1 MSLAALLLGLP
12 WGSLLGGAAAL
23 YQRHQEHR
31 QRVELLRLEREG
43 QIEAGRSAAFTAS
56 QHAAAAES
64 ADGVWVW
71 VKSLR
76 YGTRFLLTWLVI
88 LSAVVVSFL
97 PDPGPLAPKLFSLA
111 DLAFGWWF
119 GTRPSSPSP
128 LPASQS
134 TK

>member
-1 MSLAALLLGLP
+1 MSFAALLLGLP

-23 YQRHQEHR
+23 FQRHQEHR
-31 QRVELLRLEREG
+31 QRVELLKREG
-43 QIEAGRSAAFTAS
+43 QIEAGRAAAFTAS

-64 ADGVWVW
+64 GDGVWVW

-88 LSAVVVSFL
+88 FSAVVVSFL
-97 PDPGPLAPKLFSLA
+97 PEPGPLAPKLFALA

-119 GTRPSSPSP
+119 GTRSPAPAPAAAPTPS
-128 LPASQS
+128 
-134 TK
+134 K